1 MDEIEQVPVFYFHHK
16 DSFGKEVSMRFEAET
31 WPEALSNFVLFL
43 KGAGYLLKSSS
54 VGINSKYHVIDPDH
68 ASFITTFQQ

>member
-1 MDEIEQVPVFYFHHK
+1 MDEIEQVPAFYFHHK

-43 KGAGYLLKSSS
+43 QGTGYILQRDS
-54 VGINSKYHVIDPDH
+54 VGINSKNHVVDPDH
-68 ASFITTFQQ
+68 VASITTFRQ

>member
-1 MDEIEQVPVFYFHHK
+1 MDEIEQAPSFYFHHK

-43 KGAGYLLKSSS
+43 QGTGYILQRDS
-54 VGINSKYHVIDPDH
+54 VGVNSKNHVIDPDCTT
-68 ASFITTFQQ
+68 FITTFQQ